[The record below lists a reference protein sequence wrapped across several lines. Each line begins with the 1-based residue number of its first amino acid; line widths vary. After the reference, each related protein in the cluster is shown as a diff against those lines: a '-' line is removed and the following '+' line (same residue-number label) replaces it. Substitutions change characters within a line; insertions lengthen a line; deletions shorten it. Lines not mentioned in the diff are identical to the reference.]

1 MSAAYLLYCGICVTV
16 LKELNSVV
24 LEPYMVHSLFQ
35 HVIVHRHSEILR
47 MNPFIFLKHKPIAAG
62 SSLPGIL
69 KLLHHLAC
77 ARLSAPD
84 GHES

>member
-35 HVIVHRHSEILR
+35 HVIVH
-47 MNPFIFLKHKPIAAG
+47 
-62 SSLPGIL
+62 
-69 KLLHHLAC
+69 
-77 ARLSAPD
+77 
-84 GHES
+84 